1 MQKGIATTTD
11 YHAKL
16 FAHELNRR
24 HSVADDEKLAGA
36 LLDAQ
41 VDLNPH
47 QVEAALFAFK
57 SPLSKGAILAD
68 EVGLGKTIEAGLV
81 LAQKWTEGK
90 RRILVIT
97 PANLRKQWSQE
108 IEEKFFLPTGI
119 LEARNYNKLK
129 KEGARRPFEQAHIV
143 ICSYQFAARHA
154 DELMIIPWSLVVID
168 EAHRLRNVYRPD
180 NRIGRTLKTALAN
193 APKVLLTATPLQNSL
208 MELYGLVSLIDDYA
222 FGDAKSFRAQYS
234 RLNEGQFDELKGR
247 LQPIV
252 HRTLRRQVLEYIR
265 YTNRIPITQEF
276 IPTDAEQSLYDM
288 VSSYLQ
294 RPSLQAL
301 PSSQRT
307 LMTLIMRKL
316 LASSTFAIAGAL
328 DTLARKLERQLR
340 DDTSLRQNME
350 EEIAEDFEE
359 YDEIVDEWTD
369 GEDEPE
375 LLTADDIAAIDAEIA
390 DLRNFRDLAVSV
402 TENAKGQAL
411 LSALSTG
418 FAKAKELGGPRKAI
432 IFTESRRTQEY
443 LVRLL
448 AENGHGDELVLFNGS
463 NADAQSKEIY
473 AAWVEK
479 HKGTDRV
486 TGSRTADMRAA
497 LVEYFREKA
506 SIMIATEAAAE
517 GINLQFCSMVV
528 NYDLPWN
535 PQRIEQRI
543 GRCHRYGQRF
553 DVVVVNFLN
562 KNNAA
567 DQRVYQ
573 LLAEKFKLF
582 DGVFGASDE
591 VLGAIESGV
600 EFEKRIV
607 SIYQNCRSTEDIETQ
622 FEQLR
627 ADMDENI
634 TVTMEDTRRKL
645 LENFDAEVHDRLKMN
660 MDKSREYLDRYARM
674 LWYVTKHEL
683 AKLAK
688 FDDDYLSFNL
698 KSVPSGAQ
706 APAGQYFMT
715 KQGLDGHRYR
725 LGHPLAQHI
734 MADAARREL
743 NGANFVFDYGAWQQK
758 SVALEPYIGSNGTL
772 TAHKMSIRGADDQ
785 DHIIIA
791 AMTDDGRRIDAKV
804 AMRLF
809 DLPAEN
815 IGAADLAIPSTLADT
830 VELERQSILEALATR
845 QSAWFDQ
852 EMDKLDCWAEDKRA
866 GLKADL
872 KDLDEQIKAM
882 KKEVRQTGNLPD
894 KLALQRKARTLET
907 MREEAWRAYDEAA
920 KAIETQKDGLLDQV
934 EERLGQHVSDEPLFA
949 IRFEIK

>member
-154 DELMIIPWSLVVID
+154 DELMVIPWSLVVID

-234 RLNEGQFDELKGR
+234 RLNDGQFDELKGR

-340 DDTSLRQNME
+340 DDTSLRQKME

-390 DLRNFRDLAVSV
+390 DLRDFRDLAVSV

-418 FAKAKELGGPRKAI
+418 FAKAKELGGARKAI

-448 AENGHGDELVLFNGS
+448 SENGHGDELVLFNGS
-463 NADAQSKEIY
+463 NSDAQSKEIY

-497 LVEYFREKA
+497 LVDYFREKA

-567 DQRVYQ
+567 DQRVYE

-634 TVTMEDTRRKL
+634 SVTMEDTRRKL

-791 AMTDDGRRIDAKV
+791 AMTDDGRRIDAKA

-815 IGAADLAIPSTLADT
+815 IGIADLAIPSSLADT
-830 VELERQSILEALATR
+830 VELERQSILEALAAR

-872 KDLDEQIKAM
+872 KDLDDQIKAM
-882 KKEVRQTGNLPD
+882 KKEVRQTGTLPD

-907 MREEAWRAYDEAA
+907 MRDEAWRAYDEAA
-920 KAIETQKDGLLDQV
+920 KEIETQKDGLLDQV
-934 EERLGQHVSDEPLFA
+934 EERLGQDVSDEPLFA